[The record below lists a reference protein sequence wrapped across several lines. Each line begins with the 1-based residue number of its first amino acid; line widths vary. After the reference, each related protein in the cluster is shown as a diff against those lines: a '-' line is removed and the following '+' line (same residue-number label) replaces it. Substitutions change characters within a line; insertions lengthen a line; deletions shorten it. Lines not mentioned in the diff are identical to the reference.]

1 MYSITWTANPS
12 MAITQVLKMYIPL
25 GSFVDNNTLNGNYI
39 FCRFQGRTTNHTRMV
54 TAIPTVSGS
63 FDNPIYEYNSRYW
76 LVQVDVLFG
85 YGANAVVNRGSVY
98 GNDNMS
104 TKRAGKVVLQSNF
117 EIYDVTFFYRDTN
130 VLEQSQMTEIGANT
144 TFQVRSTPDYVG
156 TTYPFTRNVVPFYNE
171 YTDNDMI
178 DISTGAKGVP
188 PSADED
194 LQNAIYGIETWYPN
208 DY

>member
-1 MYSITWTANPS
+1 
-12 MAITQVLKMYIPL
+12 
-25 GSFVDNNTLNGNYI
+25 
-39 FCRFQGRTTNHTRMV
+39 
-54 TAIPTVSGS
+54 
-63 FDNPIYEYNSRYW
+63 
-76 LVQVDVLFG
+76 
-85 YGANAVVNRGSVY
+85 
-98 GNDNMS
+98 
-104 TKRAGKVVLQSNF
+104 
-117 EIYDVTFFYRDTN
+117 
-130 VLEQSQMTEIGANT
+130 MTEIGANT
-144 TFQVRSTPDYVG
+144 TFQVTSTPDYVC